1 MTSGGD
7 GLTAGVSPRVVSGS
21 RDLTSSK
28 EQSGR
33 RAPIGQDGQPPAR
46 LRTAGGDACVPSP
59 DGSRGKGGGLEMPP
73 PPEAAFYSTAAVS
86 KRTGASCHA
95 RRVWERLSGSPA
107 PPRPPSGHRRYSR
120 QQV

>member
-59 DGSRGKGGGLEMPP
+59 DGSRGKRGGLEMST
-73 PPEAAFYSTAAVS
+73 PPEDAVYSIAAVS
-86 KRTGASCHA
+86 KLTGASCHA
-95 RRVWERLSGSPA
+95 LRVWERRYGFPV
-107 PPRPPSGHRRYSR
+107 PHR
-120 QQV
+120 